1 MRGNRNIL
9 ILAVALVMGALA
21 VFLANGYFSGV
32 EQRNQRIAQEMNL
45 ATVVVAA
52 TTLNYGDA
60 ISADRLKIVQW
71 PSSSVPAGAF
81 TDIRAVLS
89 GNGGPRVA
97 LRTIEPG
104 VPLLPAMLSG
114 PGGRAVISATLPTDK
129 RAVAIRVNEASGVG
143 GFVFPGDSVDV
154 LLTRQPATGG
164 ATQAEQITDTIVENV
179 RVIATDQNANDASKD
194 PQVSKTVTLEVD
206 PVQAQK
212 IALGGQIGQLSLA
225 LRNVADRDPTETKT
239 VTVADLGTGGYPFYT
254 PAPTAR
260 APVYRAGPRAAAPP
274 RPAGPSVIVGKGLSV
289 SKVEVSRD

>member
-1 MRGNRNIL
+1 MANRRNMLVLVVAIL
-9 ILAVALVMGALA
+9 LGGLAVYIVNA
-21 VFLANGYFSGV
+21 YFSGM
-32 EQRNQRIAQEMNL
+32 ERRNQRIAEELNL
-45 ATVVVAA
+45 TAVVVAS

-89 GNGGPRVA
+89 GTGGPRVA

-114 PGGRAVISATLPTDK
+114 PGGRAVISATLPADK

-154 LLTRQPATGG
+154 LLTRQPATSG

-225 LRNVADRDPTETKT
+225 LRNVANRDPAETKT
-239 VTVADLGTGGYPFYT
+239 VTVADLGSGGYPFYT
-254 PAPTAR
+254 APSAMR
-260 APVYRAGPRAAAPP
+260 APVYRAGPRVAAPP